1 MRILSSS
8 TTNCV
13 PARYQH
19 EREGSC
25 TPGLQL
31 MAGNCHQTQ
40 QQVHVPEQ
48 STAQEQRDRETQAGP
63 RIVLLLRH
71 SADAHCLW
79 DSSFLHLDVTLG
91 CESCARTR
99 TWQQGNL
106 KPYPTH
112 FCTGLLKPV
121 FNTGKCFVA
130 LPFLTITVSLTG
142 DYLLGFHVTFFFP
155 TKASMHWG
163 R

>member
-1 MRILSSS
+1 MSSS

-19 EREGSC
+19 EQKEGSR
-25 TPGLQL
+25 TLGLQL

-48 STAQEQRDRETQAGP
+48 PAARERRDRETEAGP
-63 RIVLLLRH
+63 GIVLLLGH

-79 DSSFLHLDVTLG
+79 GSSFLHLDDTLG
-91 CESCARTR
+91 CESCARTG

-106 KPYPTH
+106 RPYPTH
-112 FCTGLLKPV
+112 LCTGLLKPV
-121 FNTGKCFVA
+121 LNTGKCFVA
-130 LPFLTITVSLTG
+130 LPFLTIAVRLTEG
-142 DYLLGFHVTFFFP
+142 YLPGLRATFFFLP
-155 TKASMHWG
+155 RLPCIGG